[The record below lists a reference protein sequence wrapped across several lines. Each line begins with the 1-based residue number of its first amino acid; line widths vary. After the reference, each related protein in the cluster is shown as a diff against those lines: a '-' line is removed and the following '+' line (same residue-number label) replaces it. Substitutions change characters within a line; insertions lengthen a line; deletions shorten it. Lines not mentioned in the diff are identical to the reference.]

1 MGQQKLISTEDQRG
15 TMYTFFILLL
25 TTWQTQAVTM
35 SLISESGSGFLDENG
50 VCYCT
55 INLPDTTFPADR
67 FEKLE
72 ISNRNLTITVEKEI
86 TKIHIYQSTL
96 TVYIEQM
103 KNLTKRVELM
113 ENGGHSYTE
122 LDFELIKLE
131 VKEMEILIVQLK
143 ESFNGSSVIIET
155 LYEEIRNISI
165 MVNQLEIYDRNN
177 VVVIR
182 REIEALKKRLEECEK
197 NHTKPEYPSLPSPD
211 IGTCEDGQIINNI
224 SEPFLIQL
232 NLLGANYL
240 YGGWGRDS
248 LLGADQNLQWVAPLS
263 TDGRIM
269 NYLYTY
275 PSFNDLRVYRSHTQ
289 KYFSSSSDWGQ
300 GGGMI
305 LYNKMLYYNCYNTL
319 NICKYDRAHNLITR
333 AALPGTTYTN
343 KFSYSYAI
351 WQDIDFSADEEGL
364 WVIYSSEQNHGNI
377 IISKLNATSL
387 AVLQTWNT
395 NQYKPGVSNAF
406 MVCGVLYATRGIS
419 TKQEEIFY
427 MYDTKTNEEGKLNVI
442 FDKPTE
448 KVQSL
453 SYNPNDHRLYMYNDG
468 FMVYYDISFTLQ
480 PKLKSK
486 TMHSKI
492 NPVQIK

>member
-1 MGQQKLISTEDQRG
+1 MGQQKHINTEDQRG

-25 TTWQTQAVTM
+25 TIWQTQAVTLTQ

-86 TKIHIYQSTL
+86 TKIYIYQSTL

-103 KNLTKRVELM
+103 KNLTKRVEIM
-113 ENGGHSYTE
+113 ENGGLSYTE

-131 VKEMEILIVQLK
+131 IKEMEILIVQLK
-143 ESFNGSSVIIET
+143 ESFNGTNVIIET
-155 LYEEIRNISI
+155 LYQEIRNISI

-211 IGTCEDGQIINNI
+211 IGTCGDGQVINDI

-232 NLLGANYL
+232 NLLGANNL

-248 LLGADQNLQWVAPLS
+248 LLGADQNLQWVAPLA
-263 TDGRIM
+263 TDGRLM
-269 NYLYTY
+269 QYLYTY
-275 PSFNDLRVYRSHTQ
+275 PSFNDLRVYRSHTV
-289 KYFSSSSDWGQ
+289 KYFSLSTDWGQ

-305 LYNKMLYYNCYNTL
+305 LYNNMLYYNCYNTL
-319 NICKYDRAHNLITR
+319 NICKYDRAHNLLTR
-333 AALPGTTYTN
+333 VALPDASYTN
-343 KFSYSYAI
+343 KFSYSYAP
-351 WQDIDFSADEEGL
+351 WQDIDLSADEEGL

-387 AVLQTWNT
+387 AVLKTWNT

-419 TKQEEIFY
+419 TKQEELFY
-427 MYDTKTNEEGKLNVI
+427 MYDTKTNEEGKLSVV

-453 SYNPNDHRLYMYNDG
+453 SYNCNDHRLYMYNDG
-468 FMVYYDISFTLQ
+468 YMVYYDISFTLQ
-480 PKLKSK
+480 PKPKSK
-486 TMHSKI
+486 MMHSK
-492 NPVQIK
+492 